1 MATYDGQSMTT
12 STSKSPTVDALI
24 TDLDGTFWSHQMQI
38 HDASMAA
45 VAALDSAEIPFVIA
59 TGRRAQSALQGL
71 APRGLDSRPGILM
84 NGALARDVLAGD
96 SFLVDAIT
104 QEDASAVLQTFRA
117 GNLEP
122 VAYIDHPTTD
132 MLVGPGGAA
141 GEEYLSKTVGYTH
154 VDSLDGALPGHSV
167 IGFGAFGFD
176 YELLEPIA
184 AQINDA
190 RLATAIIGLS
200 LFEGKH
206 GLMIQG
212 HAVDKQS
219 AIEAW
224 CTRRGIDK
232 TRLAVVGDGHNDI
245 EMLSNAHI
253 AIVPSNAAPEILEL
267 ADAAIPPNEE
277 GGWEQIPDI
286 IGL

>member
-1 MATYDGQSMTT
+1 
-12 STSKSPTVDALI
+12 
-24 TDLDGTFWSHQMQI
+24 MQI
-38 HDASMAA
+38 HEASMAA
-45 VAALDSAEIPFVIA
+45 VDAFDAANIGFVIA

-71 APRGLDSRPGILM
+71 APKGLDARPGILM
-84 NGALARDVLAGD
+84 NGALARDVLAGE

-104 QEDASAVLQTFRA
+104 QDDAAAVLDVFRS

-122 VAYIDHPTTD
+122 VAYVDHPTTD

-141 GEEYLSKTVGYTH
+141 GEEYLSKTVGYIH
-154 VDSLDGALPGHSV
+154 VDSLDDAMPQHGV

-176 YELLEPIA
+176 YEQLEPIA
-184 AQINDA
+184 NHINETG
-190 RLATAIIGLS
+190 LATAIIGLS

-212 HAVDKQS
+212 RAVDKQT
-219 AIEAW
+219 AIVAW
-224 CTRRGIDK
+224 CERHGVDP

-245 EMLSNAHI
+245 QMLSNAHI
-253 AIVPSNAAPEILEL
+253 AIVPSNAAPEILAL
-267 ADAAIPPNEE
+267 ADAVIAPNEE